1 MTAYLLVL
9 SVGLAAGII
18 SGIIGTG
25 ASIILLPLLVLQFG
39 PQQAV
44 PIMAVASVMGNVA
57 KMASWW
63 REIDWRAFF
72 AYAVLGVPAAALGA
86 RTLLV
91 LPADIVDI
99 ALGVFFLSMIPT
111 RRWLAAKRYTLR
123 PWQMAIAGRA
133 IGFLTG
139 VVASTGPLSV
149 PAFAAYGLVKGA
161 FIATEAAGSLAIYV
175 SKVVTFR
182 EFGALPWDSIAKG
195 LIVGSSLMVGSYA
208 AKFVVGRMS
217 VDMFRHVLDVVLLIA
232 GGAMIWTGLR

>member
-9 SVGLAAGII
+9 SVGFFAGIV

-25 ASIILLPLLVLQFG
+25 ASIVLLPLLVLQFG

-44 PIMAVASVMGNVA
+44 PIMAVASVMGNIG
-57 KMASWW
+57 KMTSWW
-63 REIDWRAFF
+63 REIDWRAFL
-72 AYAVLGVPAAALGA
+72 AYSVPAVPAAALGA
-86 RTLLV
+86 RTLLA
-91 LPADIVDI
+91 LPAATVDI
-99 ALGVFFLSMIPT
+99 ALGVFFLLMIPV
-111 RRWLAAKRYTLR
+111 RHWLTARRYTLR
-123 PWQMAIAGRA
+123 PWQMAIVGGA
-133 IGFLTG
+133 IGYLTG

-161 FIATEAAGSLAIYV
+161 FIATEAAGSLAIFV

-182 EFGALPWDSIAKG
+182 SFGALPWDSIAKG

-217 VDMFRHVLDVVLLIA
+217 ADMFRHVLDAVLLVS
-232 GGAMIWTGLR
+232 GVAMIWAGLR